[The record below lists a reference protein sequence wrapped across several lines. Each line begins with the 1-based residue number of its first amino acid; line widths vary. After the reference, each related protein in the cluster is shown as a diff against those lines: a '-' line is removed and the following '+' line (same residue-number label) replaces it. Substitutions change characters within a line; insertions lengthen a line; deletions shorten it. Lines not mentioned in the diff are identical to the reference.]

1 MREFIIREEGFSLK
15 FTEKVPEP
23 NEGECF
29 LLYQE
34 GTGLKKSM
42 VVSRGVKY
50 SSSAVRREH
59 YNRKVTFSL
68 RKQGFTQKFHV
79 VTANTDFSFQVDVS
93 LSCEIQDVQEY
104 YFGEWMEEDTLCQ
117 IVKKCMVKQHKRWQ
131 IKQGWELQRELDEDI
146 GRALK
151 QFAGLRFRVV
161 VEVRLDEAAEK
172 ILKSDRDSAV
182 DIHLSDNRKNVQIAG
197 NEHRAAIAESES
209 ALKMQQIGQIRM
221 LLQNFGTLG
230 PVANEY
236 LEGKID
242 GKEFYS
248 YIMKARA
255 EEMDMLKVAMEGDL
269 IPTDDIM
276 VKINDILSNR
286 QFGEIEQK
294 QPAGSGGALEMR
306 SSGQTDMAY
315 AAREEEEAE
324 TPADGDFL

>member
-1 MREFIIREEGFSLK
+1 MREFVVREEGFSLK
-15 FTEKVPEP
+15 FTERVPEP
-23 NEGECF
+23 SEGECF

-34 GTGLKKSM
+34 GAGLKKSM
-42 VVSRGVKY
+42 VISRGVKY

-68 RKQGFTQKFHV
+68 RKKGFTQKFHV
-79 VTANTDFSFQVDVS
+79 VTANIDFSFKVDVS
-93 LSCEIQDVQEY
+93 ISCEIQDVQEY
-104 YFGEWMEEDTLCQ
+104 YFGEGLEEDTLCQ
-117 IVKKCMVKQHKRWQ
+117 IVKKCIVKEHKKWQ
-131 IKQGWELQRELDEDI
+131 INQGWELQRELDQEI
-146 GRALK
+146 ARELK
-151 QFAGLRFRVV
+151 RFAGVRLRIT
-161 VEVRLDEAAEK
+161 VEVGLDEAAEK
-172 ILKSDRDSAV
+172 IWNSDRESAV
-182 DIHLSDNRKNVQIAG
+182 DIHLSGNQKNVQIAA
-197 NEHRAAIAESES
+197 NRHKAAIAESEI

-242 GKEFYS
+242 GKELYS

-255 EEMDMLKVAMEGDL
+255 EEMNMLKVAMESDL
-269 IPTDDIM
+269 IQTDEIM

-294 QPAGSGGALEMR
+294 QPSGNRGGLEMH

-315 AAREEEEAE
+315 AAEEDEEAE